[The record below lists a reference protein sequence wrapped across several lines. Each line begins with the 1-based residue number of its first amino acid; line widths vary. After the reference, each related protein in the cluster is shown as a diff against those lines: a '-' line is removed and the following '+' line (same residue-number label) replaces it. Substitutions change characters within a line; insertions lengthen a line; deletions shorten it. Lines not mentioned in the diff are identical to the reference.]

1 MSRVLKSCKRWITQ
15 KPGPKQSCTHCAPR
29 YCCYKFGH
37 WSVLKFTLL
46 QAPLTIFIPLQENL
60 QKNQTLLFF
69 WIRRSLTRAR
79 CSSLSSSIDLISRK
93 IIALTISILSRGL
106 TRHNSHHCNVLICL
120 VCQYSREC
128 TKKNNSKSDILWP
141 NPYFVPLQY
150 QVIYLLPLTLG
161 LPTVHTQTD

>member
-1 MSRVLKSCKRWITQ
+1 MAQ
-15 KPGPKQSCTHCAPR
+15 KPGSKQSCTHCAPR

-46 QAPLTIFIPLQENL
+46 QAPLTIFIPLHENL

-69 WIRRSLTRAR
+69 WNRRSLTRAR

-106 TRHNSHHCNVLICL
+106 TRHNSHHSNVLICL

-128 TKKNNSKSDILWP
+128 TKKNNSNQIFCDQILILSRC
-141 NPYFVPLQY
+141 N
-150 QVIYLLPLTLG
+150 TK
-161 LPTVHTQTD
+161 